1 MPQHRLFIPLCALAF
16 LFFTRL
22 SLLTTPSEAGRLH
35 LEDPAQ
41 ETPTPVVAIAPP
53 HVEMPVDDTRDLQV
67 EIENPVDVYAF
78 EIKLAFESS
87 VIQISDA
94 NPDLPG
100 IQVHLGSLFTGQQHF
115 VATNHVDN
123 EAGTI
128 DFAAALL
135 GSAEPVSAG
144 GDLITMTVRA
154 DSAGTS
160 PLAFTNILLANR
172 DAEILTADS
181 IDGTISVEP
190 STTAP
195 PTATSSPT
203 ATPTPTASPTGT
215 MTSTATTTPTSTA
228 TPTKTPTSTA
238 TLTKTPTATPTKVSS
253 ALNQVLVPLVMK
265 NHVRP

>member
-1 MPQHRLFIPLCALAF
+1 M
-16 LFFTRL
+16 
-22 SLLTTPSEAGRLH
+22 S
-35 LEDPAQ
+35 
-41 ETPTPVVAIAPP
+41 
-53 HVEMPVDDTRDLQV
+53 VDDTRDLQV

-100 IQVHLGSLFTGQQHF
+100 IQVYLGSLFTGQQHF

-123 EAGTI
+123 EARTI
-128 DFAAALL
+128 DFAVALL

-160 PLAFTNILLANR
+160 PLAFTHILLANR
-172 DAEILTADS
+172 DAETITADS
-181 IDGTISVEP
+181 TDGTISVET

-195 PTATSSPT
+195 PTATSTVTDT
-203 ATPTPTASPTGT
+203 A
-215 MTSTATTTPTSTA
+215 TPTSTA
-228 TPTKTPTSTA
+228 TAPTTPTSTMTPTATKTPTNTT
-238 TLTKTPTATPTKVSS
+238 TLTQTPTATPTTVSPS
-253 ALNQVLVPLVMK
+253 LNQVLVPLVMK